1 MTALMGTFVKL
12 QTMADGTPRIVLEMQ
27 CGLTEIA
34 ALNLV
39 PGAPF
44 ALARLKPGAQ
54 PEQEP
59 EKPKGG
65 ALAKLAAMWCNE
77 PTFWQFLSKQVGYR
91 VESAETAA
99 MLIRGECKV
108 GSRAELDSNEAA
120 AMRFQEKFR
129 LPYMAHMQGRAA

>member
-1 MTALMGTFVKL
+1 MGTFVKL

-44 ALARLKPGAQ
+44 GLARLAPGAQ
-54 PEQEP
+54 PKQEE

-65 ALAKLAAMWCNE
+65 ELARLAGIWCGQ
-77 PTFWQFLSKQVGYR
+77 PTFWKWLGVAGEADATQAIYDRCR
-91 VESAETAA
+91 VS
-99 MLIRGECKV
+99 
-108 GSRAELDSNEAA
+108 SRVDLDHDDHA
-120 AMRFQEKFR
+120 AMRFQELIR
-129 LPYMAHMQGRAA
+129 LPYMAYMQGKAA